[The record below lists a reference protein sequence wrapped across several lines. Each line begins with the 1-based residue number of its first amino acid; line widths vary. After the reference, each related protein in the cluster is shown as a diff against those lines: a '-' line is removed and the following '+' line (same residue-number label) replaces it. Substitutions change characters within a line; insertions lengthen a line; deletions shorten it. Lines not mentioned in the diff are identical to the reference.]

1 MFLRVTRAWSGPVL
15 FRYAI
20 IRGLTRIGYVAGS
33 VFGPVLPVSGKSME
47 EVPLPF
53 VNGWNWIC
61 NTSITGLCGSI
72 LKFLPR
78 PFPLF
83 WEGLVRLE
91 REIHSSF
98 SVGNEC
104 RKCSMEAKRW

>member
-1 MFLRVTRAWSGPVL
+1 
-15 FRYAI
+15 
-20 IRGLTRIGYVAGS
+20 
-33 VFGPVLPVSGKSME
+33 
-47 EVPLPF
+47 
-53 VNGWNWIC
+53 
-61 NTSITGLCGSI
+61 
-72 LKFLPR
+72 LPR

-104 RKCSMEAKRW
+104 RKCSMEAERW